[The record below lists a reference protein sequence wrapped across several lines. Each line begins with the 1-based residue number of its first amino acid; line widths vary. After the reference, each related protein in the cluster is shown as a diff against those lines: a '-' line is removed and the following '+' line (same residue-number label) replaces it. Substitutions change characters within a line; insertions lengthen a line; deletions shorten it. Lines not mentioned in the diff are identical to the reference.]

1 MLYQN
6 RSDDA
11 LKTELEYLTEYVGRV
26 FGKPLLHENF
36 QAQLTEMIDQK
47 IRDYVF
53 QRYRDWTAP
62 ELAKLLEQWPKE
74 PNQDSQ
80 VVEGAPRRRGRP
92 PKNLDQGSH
101 KQSVSVG

>member
-6 RSDDA
+6 RTDDA

-26 FGKPLLHENF
+26 FGKPLLEPDF
-36 QAQLTEMIDQK
+36 QSQIQEMIDQK
-47 IRDYVF
+47 IKDYIF

-62 ELAKLLEQWPKE
+62 ELARLLEQWPKE
-74 PNQDSQ
+74 
-80 VVEGAPRRRGRP
+80 VEQSAQPMTAEVTAPRRGRP

-101 KQSVSVG
+101 KQTG